1 MRDRIRNLTGIVVAG
16 GKSSRMGQDKAF
28 LDWQGK
34 PLIQAVIES
43 LAGHVSEII
52 VVAKEKEKF
61 KFLKFEKEKQF
72 ERGRR
77 VAPAAPLG
85 GQPPLLNSLEGSG
98 QSQRFVMLG
107 QAKPQK
113 RFYLS
118 PETLL
123 VADRFPYFSPL
134 VGIATGLFYSRTEF
148 NFVLACDMPQVKM
161 GVVERLY
168 ESMED
173 FDAALPRSS
182 YGLEPLCAVYR
193 KSALGVFE
201 ARIRRGSLSVRDALE
216 DLRVKVVP
224 WDEETREG
232 PLVFMNLNTPAEYG
246 EGLKN
251 D

>member
-72 ERGRR
+72 ER
-77 VAPAAPLG
+77 
-85 GQPPLLNSLEGSG
+85 
-98 QSQRFVMLG
+98 G

-224 WDEETREG
+224 WDEETREE

>member
-1 MRDRIRNLTGIVVAG
+1 MTERIRDLTGIVVAG
-16 GKSSRMGQDKAF
+16 GKSSRMGRDKAF
-28 LDWQGK
+28 LDWQGR
-34 PLIQAVIES
+34 PLIQAVVES

-61 KFLKFEKEKQF
+61 KFQF
-72 ERGRR
+72 ER
-77 VAPAAPLG
+77 
-85 GQPPLLNSLEGSG
+85 
-98 QSQRFVMLG
+98 
-107 QAKPQK
+107 
-113 RFYLS
+113 
-118 PETLL
+118 ETLL

-134 VGIATGLFYSRTEF
+134 VGIATGLFYSRTEL

-161 GVVERLY
+161 RVVKRLC

-173 FDAALPRSS
+173 FDAVLPRSS

-216 DLRVKVVP
+216 DLRIKVVP
-224 WDEETREG
+224 WDEESREE